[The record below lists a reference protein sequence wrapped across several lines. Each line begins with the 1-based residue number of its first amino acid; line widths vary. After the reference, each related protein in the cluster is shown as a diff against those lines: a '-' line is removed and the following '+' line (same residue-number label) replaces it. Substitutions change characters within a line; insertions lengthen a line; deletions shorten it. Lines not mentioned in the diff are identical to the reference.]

1 MQPDRPLLGILL
13 MLGFCALAPLGD
25 AVAKILG
32 GVVPLGMLL
41 LARFGIQAA
50 ILLPIVAVGRR
61 PWRMRGRVLALAWA
75 RTLLHIAGIAM
86 MFSALR
92 HLPLADAI
100 AIAYVMPFILLL
112 LGWAVMGEEVGWRR
126 LAACVAGFAGTLL
139 VIRPSFQEVG
149 WPALLPV
156 GVAVGFAL
164 FMLVTRAIARQ
175 TDPLGLQAVSGV
187 MATALLLPA
196 LALVDGRGVPAL
208 RLVAPPSEALS
219 LLLLLGVLG
228 TLAHLCMTWALR
240 FAPSATLAPMQYIE
254 IPFAT
259 LFGWAIFR
267 DLPDGMAAAGILVTM
282 AAGLYVL
289 MRERAIARA
298 ALAAPPPRRQG
309 SAGAG

>member
-187 MATALLLPA
+187 MATALLLPG

-219 LLLLLGVLG
+219 LLLVLGALG
-228 TLAHLCMTWALR
+228 TLVHFCMTWAIR
-240 FAPSATLAPMQYIE
+240 FAPSATRAPMQYIE

-259 LFGWAIFR
+259 LVGWAIFR
-267 DLPDGMAAAGILVTM
+267 NLPDGTGAAGILVTM
-282 AAGLYVL
+282 EAGLYVL
-289 MRERAIARA
+289 RPERSIAHT
-298 ALAAPPPRRQG
+298 ALAARPRRRRD